1 MLVYLYVN
9 IDILIAFTKMPSR
22 GECVSNRLNQI
33 FQFVPMKLNLH
44 FSQKSFYNNIV

>member
-22 GECVSNRLNQI
+22 GECVSNRLI
-33 FQFVPMKLNLH
+33 
-44 FSQKSFYNNIV
+44 KSSSLYL